1 MQIHKFTT
9 IYIFKMNCKSQYTFI
24 HFVCISMSIII
35 IIEAK
40 SFGKEFI
47 KEMNDSRII
56 YRVSSDSL
64 FTIKRVLDVWF
75 LAQTL

>member
-1 MQIHKFTT
+1 
-9 IYIFKMNCKSQYTFI
+9 
-24 HFVCISMSIII
+24 MSIII

-40 SFGKEFI
+40 SFGKGCI
-47 KEMNDSRII
+47 KQMNDSRII

-75 LAQTL
+75 LAQIL